1 MPPQPTSNERTLKI
15 NKEPVH
21 MRVRVPQILHQ
32 EKQGYNMIIT
42 EIGEDILDALEV
54 SLDFKLFVGFEQDS
68 PE

>member
-1 MPPQPTSNERTLKI
+1 MPPQPASNEKTLKI

-21 MRVRVPQILHQ
+21 KRVRVPQILHQ

-54 SLDFKLFVGFEQDS
+54 SLAILSENFV
-68 PE
+68 

>member
-1 MPPQPTSNERTLKI
+1 VPPKPTNNERTLKI

-21 MRVRVPQILHQ
+21 KRVRVPQILHQ

-54 SLDFKLFVGFEQDS
+54 SLDSLSENSV
-68 PE
+68 

>member
-1 MPPQPTSNERTLKI
+1 
-15 NKEPVH
+15 

-54 SLDFKLFVGFEQDS
+54 SLDFKLCVGFEQDS